1 MMRVLI
7 IILIFFCANTVGQ
20 GGIFDRSHPK
30 TDNAFS
36 FLPTS
41 QTRAPELPKR
51 LDFAGENVPL
61 QYFDIRESLERE
73 LIVNVFWQ
81 SQTLMLIKLANRYF
95 PVIEPILR
103 EQNVPDDFKY
113 LCVAE
118 SGLQHVVS
126 PAKAAG
132 FWQIIP
138 ATGKELGLEINEEVD
153 ERYHIEIST
162 LAACAFLKKS
172 YELYGTWNM
181 AAASYNMGTA
191 ALTQQVLV
199 QKTSSYYNLRLNHET
214 SRYVFRMLALK
225 LILSHPEQYGFFVK
239 KEELYQPF
247 RYKQVRVDTAITSL
261 ADFAAQHGTNYKMLK
276 LLNTW
281 LREPFLTNKKGKTY
295 YIKILEEGFRENTN
309 K

>member
-1 MMRVLI
+1 MARVLI
-7 IILIFFCANTVGQ
+7 IILIVFCTNTAGQ
-20 GGIFDRSHPK
+20 GGIFDRSYPK
-30 TDNAFS
+30 TDFIS
-36 FLPTS
+36 TS
-41 QTRAPELPKR
+41 QTRAPEVPKR

-61 QYFDIRESLERE
+61 QNFDIRESLERE

-172 YELYGTWNM
+172 YELYGTWSM
-181 AAASYNMGTA
+181 AAAAYNMGTT

-225 LILSHPEQYGFFVK
+225 LILSHPEQYGFLVK

-261 ADFAAQHGTNYKMLK
+261 ADFAVQHGTNYKMLK

-281 LREPFLTNKKGKTY
+281 LREPFLTNKKRKTY
-295 YIKILEEGFRENTN
+295 YIKILEEGFRDNAD